1 MQGAPCTAPACAV
14 AACRCQA
21 SSPCHA
27 KASFSHAW
35 AARVCAAS
43 MACSAS
49 SFSEAMRMGAEVYH
63 NLKNIIKDKYGEL

>member
-1 MQGAPCTAPACAV
+1 
-14 AACRCQA
+14 
-21 SSPCHA
+21 
-27 KASFSHAW
+27 
-35 AARVCAAS
+35 